1 MSVRFRKTIKNA
13 RRGIALSK
21 RFRHRLAGSAVLFV
35 LLLLAASLLV
45 WWQED
50 ELRGS
55 FWNSVWS
62 VLFTLI
68 GQGEFASHPH
78 TFVGRVVVF
87 LLSVFGVALF
97 GVVFAELMQRV
108 IDERVKELF
117 GMNACK
123 YQKHTIICGWNTRG
137 PHLVRQLMA
146 SGSRLAV
153 IAEERPAGLPRDVFF
168 VRGNPSDQEALL
180 KAGAPRA
187 AAAVILWDPKFGD
200 DDSRAILTGL
210 AVENAAPNIY
220 SVMELHNPDNERYAR
235 CAHVD
240 DILYADSLIADITG
254 ICTHFKGISSF
265 VKDILSTS
273 DDGHSFASYDVPQEY
288 EGRTVGTLFE
298 AFRARGVLPVG
309 IIVPLDGGGAVPV
322 SQWSS
327 RIDPSYGD
335 IVELPMKV
343 VCIRKNNQ

>member
-55 FWNSVWS
+55 FKNALWS
-62 VLFTLI
+62 VLFTLV

-108 IDERVKELF
+108 INDRVKELF
-117 GMNACK
+117 GMSVCK
-123 YQKHTIICGWNTRG
+123 YKNHTIICGWNTRG

-146 SGSRLAV
+146 SGSHLAV

-254 ICTHFKGISSF
+254 ICTHFEGISSF
-265 VKDILSTS
+265 IKDVLSTS
-273 DDGHSFASYDVPQEY
+273 DDGHSFASFDAPSEY
-288 EGRTVGTLFE
+288 EGHTVGELFSC
-298 AFRARGVLPVG
+298 FRNRGVLPVG
-309 IIVPLDGGGAVPV
+309 IIVPPNGDGAVPI

-327 RIDPSYGD
+327 RIDPPPED

-343 VCIRKNNQ
+343 VCIRKNGQ